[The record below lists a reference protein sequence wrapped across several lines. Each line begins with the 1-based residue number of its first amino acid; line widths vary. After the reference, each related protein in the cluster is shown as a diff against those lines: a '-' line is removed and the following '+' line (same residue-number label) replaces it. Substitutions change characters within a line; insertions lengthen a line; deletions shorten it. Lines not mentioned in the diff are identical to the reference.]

1 MLTKVCEYQR
11 FFSEIV
17 IIDYSNSILYLDS
30 ISKGSL
36 LPTMREMKKMK
47 SIKVSNILLFYSEN
61 RVQSRIRCRGDF
73 TILFILILAE
83 KVEIMINNLILYF
96 KQKYRD
102 KGLLYFT
109 NKAKEEVKDNILNKE
124 TKRIVYLTTNYLK
137 EELKDNIG
145 LDSTKEYI
153 QTH

>member
-1 MLTKVCEYQR
+1 
-11 FFSEIV
+11 
-17 IIDYSNSILYLDS
+17 
-30 ISKGSL
+30 
-36 LPTMREMKKMK
+36 
-47 SIKVSNILLFYSEN
+47 
-61 RVQSRIRCRGDF
+61 
-73 TILFILILAE
+73 
-83 KVEIMINNLILYF
+83 MINNLILYF

-137 EELKDNIG
+137 EEVKDNIG
-145 LDSTKEYI
+145 LDSTREYI